1 MEKQAQE
8 FFTWKDTETIVQKLF
23 EKYPDVVPAF
33 LSTEELCKKVRALE
47 GFKEMDFPKSRSS
60 IDDYVIKR
68 DWSDLRHD
76 GPAAKNALERELR
89 ELAYLADVCP

>member
-1 MEKQAQE
+1 MKKQAQE
-8 FFTWKDTETIVQKLF
+8 FFTWKDKETIVQKLF

-47 GFKEMDFPKSRSS
+47 GFKEMDHPNDGHP
-60 IDDYVIKR
+60 IDYYVIKR
-68 DWSDLRHD
+68 DWNDLRHD
-76 GPAAKNALERELR
+76 GPAAKKALEAELR